1 MKAETAKY
9 MLTEGVTNINRNKLM
24 SLASVSIVAATLLVF
39 GIFYI
44 CVVNIAANTAV
55 LRDEP
60 EIYMECY
67 PNADAKTLEAV
78 EKYLQQEERIAL
90 YEKLTKADAM
100 ARLKEILGEKD
111 SSILEGLDE
120 SFLPVAYRIKLND
133 PEDSQN
139 MADDLR
145 KVTGVE
151 IVEFSGDTISFRIRI
166 LSWIQAASAIMI
178 LILMLNSI
186 LIISNTIKITVFA
199 RRKEIGI
206 MKHIG
211 ATDWFIR
218 WPFLVEGAIIGLLG
232 AIASFFVVTYAYS
245 VIVTRFNTDMQLI
258 SSQVFNFI
266 SLVKPGQIALKLLLS
281 YVIIGEAIG
290 ILGSYISI
298 RKHLVE

>member
-24 SLASVSIVAATLLVF
+24 SLASVSIVAATLQVF